1 MKIMNYEILNIKT
14 GGAMKRNCF
23 LLFAGYFSLLAIL
36 LAGCGGGGP
45 GSPGSSGSENTGI
58 MVDASAPVGS
68 YNGAATNS
76 VDAFQGLCGTPPSTT
91 DEFFADHQ
99 ATVTFTARLL
109 NPGSDFQA
117 GKLYI
122 EKYTVEFR
130 RSSDSIGAP
139 PIESDTRYQTIEI
152 PAPIGAGEVTV
163 TTDIILVDILRKDQ
177 YRGDMS
183 SGRYSSGSAYINN
196 YTAIYTFYG
205 QNEFGENF
213 KIKAQMNFQIGNF
226 DHCE

>member
-1 MKIMNYEILNIKT
+1 
-14 GGAMKRNCF
+14 MKRNYF
-23 LLFAGYFSLLAIL
+23 LLFAGYCLLLAIVIS
-36 LAGCGGGGP
+36 GCGGGGP
-45 GSPGSSGSENTGI
+45 GSPGSSGSENTG
-58 MVDASAPVGS
+58 VALSATVVGS
-68 YNGAATNS
+68 FQGEPTYS
-76 VDAFQGLCGTPPSTT
+76 VDTFQGICDEGPPPVYE
-91 DEFFADHQ
+91 DFADHQ

-109 NPGSDFQA
+109 NPDTTFPA

-122 EKYTVEFR
+122 EKYTVELR
-130 RSSDSIGAP
+130 RSPDSIGAP

-152 PAPIGAGEVTV
+152 PAPTGSGVVIVETE
-163 TTDIILVDILRKDQ
+163 ILLVDLLRKDQ
-177 YRGDMS
+177 YREDVL
-183 SGRYSSGSAYINN
+183 SGRYSSGLAYINN

>member
-1 MKIMNYEILNIKT
+1 
-14 GGAMKRNCF
+14 MKRNYF

-45 GSPGSSGSENTGI
+45 GSPGSSGSENTG
-58 MVDASAPVGS
+58 VALSATVVGS
-68 YNGAATNS
+68 YQGAATNS
-76 VDAFQGLCGTPPSTT
+76 VDAFPDQCGTPPATT
-91 DEFFADHQ
+91 PEFFADHQ

-177 YRGDMS
+177 YRGDML

-213 KIKAQMNFQIGNF
+213 KVQTQMNFQIGNF
-226 DHCE
+226 NNC

>member
-14 GGAMKRNCF
+14 GGAMKRNYF

-45 GSPGSSGSENTGI
+45 GSPGSSGSEDTGI
-58 MVDASAPVGS
+58 MVDASVAGS

-76 VDAFQGLCGTPPSTT
+76 VDAFPDQCGTPPNTT

-163 TTDIILVDILRKDQ
+163 TTDIILVDLIRKTQ
-177 YRGDMS
+177 YREDML
-183 SGRYSSGSAYINN
+183 SGRYSPMPYYINN
-196 YTAIYTFYG
+196 YTAIFTFKG
-205 QNEFGENF
+205 QNEFGESF
-213 KIKAQMNFQIGNF
+213 KVKTQMDFQIGSFN
-226 DHCE
+226 HC

>member
-1 MKIMNYEILNIKT
+1 
-14 GGAMKRNCF
+14 MKRNYF

-45 GSPGSSGSENTGI
+45 GSPGSSGSENTG
-58 MVDASAPVGS
+58 VALSATVVGS
-68 YNGAATNS
+68 YQGAATNS
-76 VDAFQGLCGTPPSTT
+76 VDAFPDQCGTPPATT
-91 DEFFADHQ
+91 PEFFADHQ

-152 PAPIGAGEVTV
+152 PAPIGAGEVTLTS
-163 TTDIILVDILRKDQ
+163 TTILVDLLRKDQ
-177 YRGDMS
+177 YASDML
-183 SGRYSSGSAYINN
+183 SGRYSSGSAYLNN
-196 YTAIYTFYG
+196 YTAIFTFYG

-213 KIKAQMNFQIGNF
+213 KVQTQMNFQIGNF
-226 DHCE
+226 NNC